1 MVPPLEAKKSK
12 GITEPVTIDL
22 QDPPGQVTSRI
33 DPSNQIHMISCDLCG
48 TEIRTTRAAN
58 RYNFIKH
65 RQSCKQKLHLKQ
77 AQSQTLRKSPLG
89 TPDFFVMILQPCPG
103 VSIQWTPGSHWMTY
117 PYLQH
122 GVRDVGWEPISFGQD
137 NTIQFR
143 AETCHGHISS
153 GSHEACIPCRVLPS
167 SSKFQMFMMR
177 ATEAL
182 PSTPWEYLNAEQQ
195 LKLMK
200 GMAKTSKELRTKASN
215 IGRKISEHR
224 RIMMLLATNDVP
236 GLRRMLTTLTKRG
249 ASPHAIGFTLD
260 RAIAGL
266 FSARGGFTPRDM
278 DIAFL
283 SKAIG
288 GPRLLYALQKSHG
301 FASLSTVKRHKKI
314 PKLVASIG
322 VPTRTDIWANISS
335 FLDPEIKPA
344 PTNPG
349 AGNVL
354 MFDGI
359 ALETRCRY
367 CPDRDAVS
375 GLCREHSHRVNTT
388 VDSLESIENIRQALQ
403 KDKKDPGK
411 VCFGSDGTVVAIA
424 PYAELEHYTPVP
436 LVLSPSCK
444 TEKGVEL
451 AKWMQTVLDT
461 WDNHPQ
467 GRALHGRIE
476 ALASDGDSSYR
487 LAKHIICMVKEID
500 PESPLG
506 KKLYPLVGLN
516 CFTSK
521 DGQVSTGDP
530 KHIMKRDATL
540 LRNPGGIMV
549 GATNIRPE
557 DIVAHLAAL
566 PDVTIEQARQL
577 LDPSDKQNVPKAVA
591 LVQQLN
597 KVGNLPPPVNPTDV
611 QTRKAVVFFSKVL
624 SFFVNPFINVEMS
637 LSEQVESLATYAFL
651 AAALEIKHGSF
662 CFTGPLYS
670 DSQATIKNIIIMIAK
685 MQLVNPNL
693 KFYIILEGTDRLEV
707 VFSDCRTQ
715 DHARNFDIDQL
726 AGKLGVAALINAAFQ
741 RNPDLDRGHRRLSL
755 KAALGIDH
763 INPASWE
770 ADACVGNVD
779 LRKRWDAAEMKANN
793 LLEDY
798 FGPAGRVDF
807 ATRFA
812 DRKSDLLRPL
822 GHYVGLDAKHED
834 KRSEEESNVPLFPVG
849 EDSENPLENKDDDDD
864 RPGVL
869 SPEELQSVQNDFAD
883 EDFQDMPLGMD
894 LDQFFP
900 DKPLRDHNDGTNQDE
915 EEPAAFSKVL
925 EVEGK
930 KYLKSSLVATLSS
943 NRSKKATMRTLRVR
957 GVALEDLRSR
967 KCEEFDITDLDDE
980 DLLKSGDLVAT
991 LVHSGKKICL
1001 AIFLVK
1007 GIRIGA
1013 DKSIRTAASLLDLG
1027 NPESKATVLGQLMEM
1042 RNPLP
1047 DTENADPATFW
1058 EWSGQYLSLD
1068 VTARD
1073 DRETRRMFVAEIPG
1087 VLIHPVGP
1095 SVSKASGSQ
1104 GQATWSIPSQQLS
1117 EILDEAW
1124 QSLEPEGK
1132 EIATN
1137 VEQLITVLNPN
1148 SIPYRNALGTPSLI
1162 VQNVPEH
1169 LTRQKLRAT
1178 DKISCLICGV
1188 EELLNAVG
1196 SEPCGFCGLDGCFT
1210 QLINLN
1216 HPKKPISIKS
1226 SCRYHFSRL
1235 NYKKAKNQ
1243 SNRAPSTNLPIHCS
1257 LCPVNK
1263 LSGEPPT
1270 IWKYNAMFHI
1280 IAEHSLQENSLPP
1293 IPPAFMAKLFIR
1305 RSEEDA
1311 LGISQAE
1318 TTQWRSQHNIPDSDA
1333 FDAMFPGSDAP
1344 EPQTVEKRGR
1354 SDTSSTAS
1362 DVSQSDRHVS
1372 KR

>member
-1 MVPPLEAKKSK
+1 MSVVMWLTGPSPENDKYTVSSWNRNHILDPPTMVPPLEAKKSK

-89 TPDFFVMILQPCPG
+89 TPDFLLRTLEALHQRE
-103 VSIQWTPGSHWMTY
+103 QR
-117 PYLQH
+117 LL
-122 GVRDVGWEPISFGQD
+122 DL
-137 NTIQFR
+137 TI
-143 AETCHGHISS
+143 GHIMTFYSYSDIAALS
-153 GSHEACIPCRVLPS
+153 GSIDPMDSRIALDDLSLSPTWNVHDASHRGLALHTLGISQCGTAAKADEGNGQNIQGTPNKGKSNAV
-167 SSKFQMFMMR
+167 SK
-177 ATEAL
+177 
-182 PSTPWEYLNAEQQ
+182 
-195 LKLMK
+195 
-200 GMAKTSKELRTKASN
+200 
-215 IGRKISEHR
+215 RKISEHR

-651 AAALEIKHGSF
+651 AAALEIKHG
-662 CFTGPLYS
+662 
-670 DSQATIKNIIIMIAK
+670 
-685 MQLVNPNL
+685 
-693 KFYIILEGTDRLEV
+693 TDRLEV

-849 EDSENPLENKDDDDD
+849 EDSENPLENEDDDDD

-1188 EELLNAVG
+1188 VKKLNEMRHHVAKHILMALRGIPEEELLNAVG